1 MLYGKIVVIK
11 RNGSDGAHFPLTSK
25 TCLFGRSNDCDIR
38 IQLPNVSKE
47 HCRIDVNENGEIF
60 LTNMSSVNPTMLNKG
75 DVKDMVQVQHSDVF
89 TIIDRSFRFEFPPSS
104 PFRTPKKT
112 PVKGSPKKS
121 KSPGTGKVLT
131 PKNKPP
137 TPASTPKAST
147 SDTQTSSK
155 VLTPKV
161 KPPVSTT
168 PNAKTPSSEKAKSS
182 PKATTPKAA
191 TPKPPTPKA
200 TTPRAKSP
208 KAVTPK
214 PATPKA

>member
-131 PKNKPP
+131 PK
-137 TPASTPKAST
+137 
-147 SDTQTSSK
+147 
-155 VLTPKV
+155 V